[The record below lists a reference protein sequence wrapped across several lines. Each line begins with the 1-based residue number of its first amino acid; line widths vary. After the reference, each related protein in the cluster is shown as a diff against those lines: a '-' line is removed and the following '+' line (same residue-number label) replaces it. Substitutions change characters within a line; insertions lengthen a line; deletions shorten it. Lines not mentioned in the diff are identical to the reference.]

1 MNIKLTD
8 LLDDYEE
15 NTVSIPMASG
25 PSAHRMEQLVLQK
38 ADIQRSRVRP
48 VRRIL
53 LAAALSVLL
62 AAAAVAGALSLL
74 QLSRADLG
82 LTDPASIP
90 EYTEYPAAST
100 ASDTSGV
107 SLVSSFCAGK
117 RLIAYAEVPNVTQD
131 MVNAYQVAWATY
143 GQSLWSCRA
152 KPYSIWAEQLS
163 YDAASQSA
171 LLRIELD
178 ADEDITAGEIAVE
191 LCFDSLEDSPG
202 AAEQGLITAGPVF
215 AAFTIPVSPSD
226 ALSAAPELAVS
237 SAFLGER
244 AILQE
249 LSLDAGTLH
258 LAIQAQT
265 LDTYL
270 SARGDGALDTL
281 VNGYFGT
288 DSDAPDMLDAQVA
301 YRRSWN
307 QAANEL
313 FTDARL
319 VFSDG
324 TEQPLSDLF
333 QNQAC
338 FFSPALE
345 ITREDAGIYAFEAA
359 LSSPVSLETVQGIK
373 ISGQEIPLNG

>member
-38 ADIQRSRVRP
+38 AGIRRSRVRP
-48 VRRIL
+48 ARRIL

-82 LTDPASIP
+82 LTDPAAIP
-90 EYTEYPAAST
+90 EYTEYHAST
-100 ASDTSGV
+100 SSDTSGV

-131 MVNAYQVAWATY
+131 MVNVYQAAWDTY

-215 AAFTIPVSPSD
+215 AAFTLPVSPSD
-226 ALSAAPELAVS
+226 AMSAAPELAVS

-258 LAIQAQT
+258 LAIQAPT